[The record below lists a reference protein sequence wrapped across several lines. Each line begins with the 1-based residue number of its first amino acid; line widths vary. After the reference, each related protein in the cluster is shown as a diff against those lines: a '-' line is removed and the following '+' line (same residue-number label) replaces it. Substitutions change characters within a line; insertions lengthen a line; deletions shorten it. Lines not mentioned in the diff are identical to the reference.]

1 MTRTRSPLL
10 PIFLV
15 VLVDVLGLTIIIP
28 LLPFYAERY
37 GATPLGVGIVS
48 ASYALCQLLSGPFL
62 GGLSDRLGRRP
73 VLLVSQLGTFLGF
86 LLLANAQSLW
96 MIVASRILDGVTAGN
111 LTVAQAYIADV
122 TEAKDRAKSFAVI
135 GIAFGI
141 GFMVGPAIGG
151 LLAPY
156 GYAVPVYVAAAL
168 SLLSILA
175 TAFLL
180 PDERALRSATSLA
193 ATGEAGPAGKRLG
206 LTDWGAYVP
215 YFRRPALAT
224 SLVQFFLF
232 AFGFAVFTSGFAI
245 FAERRFTWDGRAF
258 GVREVGYVLAY
269 SGLLGVFIQGGLVGR
284 LVRRFGERPVAIVGF
299 ALSAAAFGLLGVGYS
314 VGVLAVVTTL
324 AAFGTGPLRPALT
337 SLVSRNADASEQGIV
352 LGLAQS
358 LGSLAQVTA
367 PLLGGWLLDRAALAG
382 WAWLA
387 AGAMGLGMALALVT
401 RADGPAAGADGASPA
416 HG

>member
-1 MTRTRSPLL
+1 MLRPRSPLL

-37 GATPLGVGIVS
+37 GASPFGIGVVS
-48 ASYALCQLLSGPFL
+48 ASYALCQLVSGPFL
-62 GGLSDRLGRRP
+62 GGLSDRFGRRP
-73 VLLVSQLGTFLGF
+73 VLLLSQAGTFLGF
-86 LLLANAQSLW
+86 LLLANASTLW
-96 MIVASRILDGVTAGN
+96 MIVASRVLDGATAGN

-122 TEAKDRAKSFAVI
+122 TEAKDRARSFAVI

-156 GYAVPVYVAAAL
+156 GYAVPVYVAAGL
-168 SLLSILA
+168 SLLSIAA
-175 TAFLL
+175 TAFVL
-180 PDERALRSATSLA
+180 PDERALRTATSLA

-206 LTDWGAYVP
+206 LTDWGAYAP

-245 FAERRFTWDGRAF
+245 FAARRFTWEGRAF

-284 LVRRFGERPVAIVGF
+284 LVRRFGERPVAIAGF
-299 ALSAAAFGLLGVGYS
+299 ALSAAAFALLGSGYTL
-314 VGVLAVVTTL
+314 GGLAAAMTL

-337 SLVSRNADASEQGIV
+337 SLVSRNAVAAEQGVV

-358 LGSLAQVTA
+358 LGSLAQISA
-367 PLLGGWLLDRAALAG
+367 PLLSGWLLDRAALSG

-387 AGAMGLGMALALVT
+387 AGAMGLGMTIALVT
-401 RADGPAAGADGASPA
+401 RADGAAPASGGAASA